1 MKKIIVAAALALAAT
16 TASATIAGSSHD
28 LHANV
33 NPALAGALGGAACA
47 YCHMPHNGG
56 TLAGAPLWARKIASV
71 TATATTYAATYSF
84 YSSVVGGHAPPTN
97 ADSIGA
103 GSRAC
108 LSCHDGTQA
117 LSVVFDANGTGTQD
131 IATTKANGVKLTG
144 NALIGTDLRND
155 HPVSIAYTNAAPNYA
170 GLDTS
175 ANATGRG
182 FALPGGNIECISC
195 HNAHSEPGVAASYS
209 TRQFMVSYA
218 GDFCA
223 ACHALK

>member
-28 LHANV
+28 LHANP
-33 NPALAGALGGAACA
+33 NPALAGAIGGAACA

-56 TLAGAPLWARKIASV
+56 TLAGAPLWARRISSATAS
-71 TATATTYAATYSF
+71 ATTYVATYSF
-84 YSSVVGGHAPPTN
+84 YSSVVGGHTPPTN
-97 ADSIGA
+97 ADGIGA

-108 LSCHDGTQA
+108 LSCHDGA
-117 LSVVFDANGTGTQD
+117 EAIAVVFNANGTGTQD
-131 IATTKANGVKLTG
+131 ISTTKGGTKLTG

-155 HPVSIAYTNAAPNYA
+155 HPVSVTYTNAGTNYA
-170 GLDTS
+170 GLDTV
-175 ANATGRG
+175 ANATSRG
-182 FALPGGNIECISC
+182 FSLPGGNVECISC
-195 HNAHSEPGVAASYS
+195 HNAHNAAGLAASYS
-209 TRQFMVSYA
+209 TRQFMVSYS